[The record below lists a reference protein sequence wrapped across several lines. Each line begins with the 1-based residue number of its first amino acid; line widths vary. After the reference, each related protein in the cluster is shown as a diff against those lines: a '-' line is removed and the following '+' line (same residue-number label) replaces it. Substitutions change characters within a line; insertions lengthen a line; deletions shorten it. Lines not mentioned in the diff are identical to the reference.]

1 MDLQWHSIESCGV
14 ALRQT
19 PSHFHTQK
27 RPTTNHLGGVHLP
40 LNNFTLANPT
50 VRLVITQG
58 LGPHRL
64 PSLRGGYL
72 L

>member
-1 MDLQWHSIESCGV
+1 MKLQWYSIESCGV

-19 PSHFHTQK
+19 PSRFHTQK
-27 RPTTNHLGGVHLP
+27 RPTTNHLGGIHLP
-40 LNNFTLANPT
+40 LNSFTLTNP
-50 VRLVITQG
+50 LVITQG
-58 LGPHRL
+58 LEAHRL